1 MNTYYLNNS
10 GSRWVV
16 MDRNGNKPKHTFKT
30 ESGKEVTRTALFY
43 ESFGNF
49 GLVWISWKGKKISV
63 FADSILED

>member
-1 MNTYYLNNS
+1 
-10 GSRWVV
+10 

-63 FADSILED
+63 FADSILKD